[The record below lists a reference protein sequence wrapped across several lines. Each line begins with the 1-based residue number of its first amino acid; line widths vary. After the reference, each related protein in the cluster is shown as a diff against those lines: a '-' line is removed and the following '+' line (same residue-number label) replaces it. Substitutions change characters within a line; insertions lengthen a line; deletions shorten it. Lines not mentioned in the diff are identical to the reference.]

1 VATSISPPSHHKV
14 ARGSERSFGL
24 VFTLVFAAVGLFPLL
39 RGGTVRWWAVLLAV
53 AFAAAALLAP
63 QLLRPLN
70 RIWLL
75 IGAALQAVVN
85 PLIMAVIYY
94 AAVVPIGLVLRARG
108 KDPLRLRRDPA
119 RKSHWVKRAPGA
131 PMTKQF

>member
-75 IGAALQAVVN
+75 
-85 PLIMAVIYY
+85 YY